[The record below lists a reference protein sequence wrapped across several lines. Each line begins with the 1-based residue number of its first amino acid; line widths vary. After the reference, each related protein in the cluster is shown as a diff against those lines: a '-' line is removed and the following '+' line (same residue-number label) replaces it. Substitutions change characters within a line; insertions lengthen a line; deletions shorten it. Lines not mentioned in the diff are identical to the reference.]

1 MNMLQAMDKAKELLA
16 GFSEPGKVESI
27 TLDELHDGYGLFV
40 DFKDGSR
47 KIYKYSEEQNAFVFE
62 KDIEF

>member
-1 MNMLQAMDKAKELLA
+1 MNILQAMDKAKELLA
-16 GFSEPGKVESI
+16 GFPEFWKAESI

>member
-16 GFSEPGKVESI
+16 GFSEPGKVESV
-27 TLDELHDGYGLFV
+27 TLDELHDGYGLFA